1 MCEFKF
7 LEDEKITPAEYI
19 DMAMKLHDLGATI
32 DLAKLKELT
41 DLPFIKTSDD
51 GAEDDIWTPREGNE

>member
-1 MCEFKF
+1 MCRFAF

-19 DMAMKLHDLGATI
+19 DMAMKLHGLGATI

-41 DLPFIKTSDD
+41 DLPFI
-51 GAEDDIWTPREGNE
+51 